1 MPIKPASSS
10 VDAPLSV
17 AALTDHIK
25 GLLERPLKQVW
36 VSGEVSNFR
45 RQNSGHCYF
54 SLKDAASQLPC
65 VLFSRQ
71 AAQLDFELQ
80 NGQAVTLYGEINV
93 FAPHGRYQL
102 LVRFALKSGAGHLQ
116 VQFERLKR
124 MLAAEGLFDPARK
137 KTVPALI
144 KKMVLITSESGAALQ
159 DFLRI
164 LQRRNYAGHIYLLPA
179 SVQGQQALPE
189 ICQRLEQ
196 ARTLPDIDLV
206 VLTRGGGSSED
217 LQVFNQEKLVRLLAD
232 YPLPT
237 LSAIGHEIDT
247 VLTDYVADQRAE
259 TPSAAAEMISSQWLR
274 LKESLQHNVQK
285 FQQVFAQAY
294 LTKREAC
301 MRLSQQLDPRL
312 AIRHCELNALKLDSA
327 ENKLLQDASAHK
339 QTMLNRLKSLAQRLQ
354 RFHPEYQIKLYQQ
367 TIEQQQNRLL
377 YAIKNRQRNER
388 QRLNDVQKRLENN
401 SIQASLNRGYAIV
414 RTSKEQVLERAGR
427 AQEEDTLSIQ
437 FADGR
442 VEATVHK

>member
-102 LVRFALKSGAGHLQ
+102 LVRFALSGAGHLQ

-124 MLAAEGLFDPARK
+124 MLAAEAYLTQLAKNGASPDQENGIDHLGIRRCPARFFAHFA
-137 KTVPALI
+137 TPQLCWPH
-144 KKMVLITSESGAALQ
+144 LLTSG
-159 DFLRI
+159 LRP
-164 LQRRNYAGHIYLLPA
+164 RTA
-179 SVQGQQALPE
+179 STPE

-232 YPLPT
+232 YPWPT

-274 LKESLQHNVQK
+274 LKESLQHNIQK
-285 FQQVFAQAY
+285 FQQAFAQAY
-294 LTKREAC
+294 LTKRSLL
-301 MRLSQQLDPRL
+301 RLSQQLDP
-312 AIRHCELNALKLDSA
+312 
-327 ENKLLQDASAHK
+327 
-339 QTMLNRLKSLAQRLQ
+339 
-354 RFHPEYQIKLYQQ
+354 
-367 TIEQQQNRLL
+367 
-377 YAIKNRQRNER
+377 
-388 QRLNDVQKRLENN
+388 V
-401 SIQASLNRGYAIV
+401 
-414 RTSKEQVLERAGR
+414 
-427 AQEEDTLSIQ
+427 
-437 FADGR
+437 
-442 VEATVHK
+442 